1 MSSSHARHAP
11 VFSPGAGRCGV
22 PSEQP
27 GVRGQSSGVRKHS
40 ERPAAAERHD
50 GVGAA
55 LARTAAGE
63 RLDGE
68 ELRRLFEEASLHQL
82 GAAASAVRQRLN
94 PGREVT
100 YIIDRNINY
109 TNVCVYRCRFC
120 AFYRRPGDSDA
131 YVLPFEAIARKVEE
145 TIAAGGTGLLLQ
157 GGVHPELRIDFY
169 EGMLRQLKTRFPTV
183 HLHAF
188 SAPEIHFIAKVER
201 KPLAEVIARLRAA
214 GLESIPGG
222 GAEVLEDETRRQIWS
237 RAKASTVQWLDV
249 HREAHRQGL
258 RTTATMMFGVGEPFS
273 ARVEHFLRV
282 RELQD
287 ETKGFTAFIPWTFQE
302 ENTAMEGEVPTS
314 GGFDYLR
321 TLAISRLAL
330 DNVRHVQ
337 GSWVTQG
344 PKIGQLS
351 LFFGADDLGSI
362 MLEENVV
369 AAAGAHHRMTREEME
384 RVIET
389 AGFTPRQRR
398 TLYEPL

>member
-1 MSSSHARHAP
+1 
-11 VFSPGAGRCGV
+11 V
-22 PSEQP
+22 PSEETGHGAQ
-27 GVRGQSSGVRKHS
+27 GTGHGEETQVRRASTTGHGA
-40 ERPAAAERHD
+40 EEILAAAVAGRR
-50 GVGAA
+50 
-55 LARTAAGE
+55 LA
-63 RLDGE
+63 GE
-68 ELRRLFEEASLHQL
+68 ELERLFEAASLHQL
-82 GAAASAVRQRLN
+82 GAAATEVRQRLN

-120 AFYRRPGDSDA
+120 AFYRRPGDAEA

-157 GGVHPELRIDFY
+157 GGVHPDLRIDFY
-169 EGMLRQLKTRFPTV
+169 EGLLRQLKARFPAV

-201 KPLAEVIARLRAA
+201 RPLSEVIARLRAA

-237 RAKASTVQWLDV
+237 RAKASTAQWLEV

-258 RTTATMMFGVGEPFS
+258 RTTATMMFGVGEPIP

-287 ETKGFTAFIPWTFQE
+287 ETGGFTAFIPWTFQD

-344 PKIGQLS
+344 PKVGQLS

-369 AAAGAHHRMTREEME
+369 AAAGAHHRLNREEME
-384 RVIET
+384 RVIEA
-389 AGFTPRQRR
+389 AGFSPRQRR
-398 TLYEPL
+398 TLYEPM